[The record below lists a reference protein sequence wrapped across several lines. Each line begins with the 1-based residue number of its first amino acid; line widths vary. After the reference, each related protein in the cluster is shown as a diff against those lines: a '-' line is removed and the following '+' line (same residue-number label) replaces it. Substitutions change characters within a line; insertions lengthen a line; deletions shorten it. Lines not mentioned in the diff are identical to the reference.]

1 MRMQTQF
8 DRSYRNNIRNIAL
21 GILFILLILSLSAC
35 NQEEFEVLNV
45 DSALSALYFLPEG
58 EHATILTLSFEVTS
72 DDSVVEVQIITP
84 DKNSRWVVS
93 AQKDEAGRFTVGP
106 LSMGKGNALSA
117 GDYSMIVLN
126 SRGKT
131 IDHTFTVR
139 PLSTDI
145 DPQEWGNYDVNERLL
160 TLNRSGSL
168 QVGDARLELAQGEA
182 YRIADGIDE
191 FYVSFDH
198 DSTIVRVTL

>member
-126 SRGKT
+126 
-131 IDHTFTVR
+131 
-139 PLSTDI
+139 
-145 DPQEWGNYDVNERLL
+145 
-160 TLNRSGSL
+160 
-168 QVGDARLELAQGEA
+168 
-182 YRIADGIDE
+182 
-191 FYVSFDH
+191 
-198 DSTIVRVTL
+198 

>member
-1 MRMQTQF
+1 MQTQF
-8 DRSYRNNIRNIAL
+8 DHSYRNNIRNIAL
-21 GILFILLILSLSAC
+21 GLLFILLIVGLSGC

-72 DDSVVEVQIITP
+72 DDSIVEVQITTP

-93 AQKDEAGRFTVGP
+93 ALKDEEGRFSVGP

-145 DPQEWGNYDVNERLL
+145 DPQEWGTYDIDGRIL
-160 TLNRSGSL
+160 TLNRTGSL
-168 QVGDARLELAQGEA
+168 QVGDNRVELTAGETH
-182 YRIADGIDE
+182 RIAEEIDE

-198 DSTIVRVTL
+198 GSTIVRVTL